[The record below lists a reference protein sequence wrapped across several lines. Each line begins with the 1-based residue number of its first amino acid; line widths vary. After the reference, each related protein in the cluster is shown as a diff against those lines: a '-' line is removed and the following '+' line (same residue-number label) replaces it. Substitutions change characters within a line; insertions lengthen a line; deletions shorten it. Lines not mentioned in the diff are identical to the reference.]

1 MHTFTTENTETR
13 TKFAQLEEVVRFQA
27 KQLHSEMAST
37 VRRMIMQHEKKVNSQ
52 NEITPESLNE
62 LVGAIKMKASHE
74 DVTQMHSSK
83 ANKVDVEMCFRWV
96 DLLHKMMNQVM
107 LLTTLKFKSD
117 LELVGAESAH
127 MRQNRKVQMLNQ
139 SLIIQKWV
147 ESFDS

>member
-1 MHTFTTENTETR
+1 
-13 TKFAQLEEVVRFQA
+13 
-27 KQLHSEMAST
+27 
-37 VRRMIMQHEKKVNSQ
+37 
-52 NEITPESLNE
+52 
-62 LVGAIKMKASHE
+62 MKATYDELAKVQSA
-74 DVTQMHSSK
+74 K

-117 LELVGAESAH
+117 LDLVGAESAH

-147 ESFDS
+147 ESFDSQHINDFFS